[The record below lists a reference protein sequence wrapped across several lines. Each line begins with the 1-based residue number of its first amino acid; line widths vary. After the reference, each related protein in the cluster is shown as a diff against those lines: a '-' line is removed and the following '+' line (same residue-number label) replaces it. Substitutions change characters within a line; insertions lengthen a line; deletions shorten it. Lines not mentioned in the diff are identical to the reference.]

1 MHQGYTIHRYILT
14 PICFA
19 ELGPRL
25 WYSQSILFCQADPP
39 TLSVPSSH
47 SPPLSTWNNMK
58 KTFRGA
64 ALKTKQIQTST
75 WITWTACKRKDRLLS
90 EPSTMALLTCRHWTA
105 MVRSTMQHYAC
116 SPSCVAMIFSSNQKV
131 CEVYNTLES
140 PVFRSS
146 PSEQIMNFFPLRSS
160 LSETSQVK
168 WHHLLSLLLF
178 VGAKKNLRSHLG
190 SFARSFTF
198 QARTFQQDS
207 IHCSRARL
215 HGKVHC

>member
-1 MHQGYTIHRYILT
+1 
-14 PICFA
+14 
-19 ELGPRL
+19 
-25 WYSQSILFCQADPP
+25 
-39 TLSVPSSH
+39 
-47 SPPLSTWNNMK
+47 MK

-116 SPSCVAMIFSSNQKV
+116 SPSCLAMIFSSNQKV

-140 PVFRSS
+140 PVFESS
-146 PSEQIMNFFPLRSS
+146 PSEQIMNLFPLPSS

-168 WHHLLSLLLF
+168 LHHLLSLLLF
-178 VGAKKNLRSHLG
+178 VGAKKKTSGPTLGPSPEASPSKPGPSNRTPFTAPERDSTAKCTVSHMVY
-190 SFARSFTF
+190 A
-198 QARTFQQDS
+198 
-207 IHCSRARL
+207 
-215 HGKVHC
+215 